1 MMSYEMEKRL
11 QIFQEYKEQMNRLKK
26 QMKDIKKD
34 NFINITKY
42 LEQAE
47 IIEKELHY
55 MLKLMNNEEGLL
67 LDEENDFPVEE

>member
-1 MMSYEMEKRL
+1 MSYEMETRL

-26 QMKDIKKD
+26 QMKDIKKSD
-34 NFINITKY
+34 FKNITKY

-47 IIEKELHY
+47 IIEKELHNK
-55 MLKLMNNEEGLL
+55 LKLMNNEEGLI